1 MTTLRTGFAAMP
13 VDLERIAIVGIRT
26 VGVVSGAY
34 ADVLDEH
41 VGSGDPEGGTADHD
55 AG

>member
-1 MTTLRTGFAAMP
+1 MTTLRTGFAAVP
-13 VDLERIAIVGIRT
+13 ADLERIAIVGVRT
-26 VGVVSGAY
+26 VGVVSGAH

-41 VGSGDPEGGTADHD
+41 VGSGDHDGGAADHD